1 MSEARGTPALVV
13 AAAAAPAVF
22 ASMGLSTLVSPSL
35 FTMVSYL
42 VGGVG
47 WGDTRGML
55 PVEATLVLVGTPFFH
70 TTDLLTP
77 PWWLYSTEGE

>member
-1 MSEARGTPALVV
+1 MSAVNGVPALRVM
-13 AAAAAPAVF
+13 PGL
-22 ASMGLSTLVSPSL
+22 ASMGLSTLVNPSL

-47 WGDTRGML
+47 GKDTR
-55 PVEATLVLVGTPFFH
+55 VVVLVGIPFFH

-77 PWWLYSTEGE
+77 P